1 MELTSIDD
9 FIEYTYKKDPTYDN
23 LLFRGQT
30 NDEWKL
36 KPSIHRGKL
45 LRYQTMILESF
56 MIYTFKD
63 KNFDSSH
70 IYTKQKIEFLAMCQH
85 YGIPTRLLDVS
96 TDILV
101 SIFFACNNNLDKD
114 GALYILNKSD
124 FTKFSSKNST
134 ETTSEPLLIDSN
146 FINPRLR
153 VQSGSFILWGVE
165 ALDSNHSR
173 ETYDLEEYL
182 VYSNRKEILE
192 KIVIKNNYK
201 QSILNELKDKYNIY
215 EENIL
220 IKNKFSQE
228 IEQYYNKM
236 KKIADILTYE
246 ITADST
252 MPSLLNLELN
262 INLAGCENL
271 IGFPEEPM
279 DGFSDFVKTMMRILN

>member
-1 MELTSIDD
+1 MELQSIDE
-9 FIEYTYKKDPTYDN
+9 FIEYVYKKDPLNNN

-30 NDEWKL
+30 VEE
-36 KPSIHRGKL
+36 PSIHRGKL
-45 LRYQTMILESF
+45 LRYQTMILEAF

-63 KNFDSSH
+63 KNFNSSH
-70 IYTKQKIEFLAMCQH
+70 IYTKQDIEFLAMCQH

-101 SIFFACNNNLDKD
+101 SLYFACNNNFDKD
-114 GALYILNKSD
+114 GNLFILNKNHL
-124 FTKFSSKNST
+124 TKFSSKKFRDT
-134 ETTSEPLLIDSN
+134 VKEPLFIDSN

-153 VQSGSFILWGVE
+153 VQSGSFILWGIE
-165 ALDSNHSR
+165 ALDNNYSR

-182 VYSNRKEILE
+182 HYSNKSEALE
-192 KIVIKNNYK
+192 KIVIKGTVK
-201 QSILNELKDKYNIY
+201 KKLLAELRDKYDIH
-215 EENIL
+215 EGNIL
-220 IKNKFSQE
+220 IKNKFSEE
-228 IEQYYNKM
+228 IEHYYSKM

-246 ITADST
+246 ITIDND
-252 MPSLLNLELN
+252 MPSLLNLN